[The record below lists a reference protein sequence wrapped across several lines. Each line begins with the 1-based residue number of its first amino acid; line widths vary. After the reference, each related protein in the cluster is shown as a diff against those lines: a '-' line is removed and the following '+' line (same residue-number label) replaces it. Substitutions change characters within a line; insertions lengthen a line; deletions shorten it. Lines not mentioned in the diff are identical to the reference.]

1 MKNKLK
7 KQLPD
12 WFDGTTYDE
21 GDTLVN
27 PETNEELEINNAEL
41 SMHDFVMGSEM
52 IIEMMGNKS
61 PKNLIKYRDEGLK
74 WLEST
79 NPKIIEFINLS

>member
-1 MKNKLK
+1 
-7 KQLPD
+7 
-12 WFDGTTYDE
+12 
-21 GDTLVN
+21 
-27 PETNEELEINNAEL
+27 
-41 SMHDFVMGSEM
+41 M